1 MGTGYKTRSLY
12 IGSTPDPARRLAQ
25 HNGLCKGGARRT
37 ADEKRRPWEM
47 VMVVEGFMSKIAALQ
62 FEWAWQ
68 HPAATRHLTA
78 DFSSKEQSNAQEGIE
93 GDEAVKKPHQKTKS
107 RMGSRATDKG
117 EDEEKDKRKK
127 KKRKRKPPA
136 RRTRTSLKAHLEDLH
151 LLLRSTYFRNWP
163 LTLRFFAADVSQHW
177 RGVCDRV
184 NGSMPSHIRMIAD
197 GNCAD
202 IFPERDD
209 HSLRVGSVRE
219 IEADYTPVKDYLKKA
234 TFLLDDMRGSYC
246 KICETQ
252 YIDNDSAVVCPNV
265 GCNSTT
271 HLLCLSRRFL
281 DTTKESDLLVP
292 LTGKCP
298 TCAQTVQWPLM
309 MKELS
314 IRTRGGQTLHNM
326 LKRCEK
332 RSRPIQKAQ
341 DATAE
346 SDDNGSAVDIAVDAS
361 HEDSNDTDSLDDY
374 WDRILGSDSE
384 SGASIHPQQGSKAP
398 GTEMNIKNNE
408 FFEDGLP
415 D

>member
-1 MGTGYKTRSLY
+1 MGTGYRTQALY

-78 DFSSKEQSNAQEGIE
+78 DAPSKEQSKTHEGIE
-93 GDEAVKKPHQKTKS
+93 DDDAVKKPQQKTK
-107 RMGSRATDKG
+107 GLTDSRATG
-117 EDEEKDKRKK
+117 EREDDGKK
-127 KKRKRKPPA
+127 KTKRKPPA

-151 LLLRSTYFRNWP
+151 LLLRSTYFKEWP
-163 LTLRFFAADVSQHW
+163 LSLRFFAADVSQQW
-177 RGVCDRV
+177 RWLCGRV
-184 NGSMPSHIRMIAD
+184 NESIPTHIKMVAD

-202 IFPERDD
+202 TSPQCD
-209 HSLRVGSVRE
+209 HSLGVGSVRE
-219 IEADYTPVKDYLKKA
+219 IGVDYTPIRDYLEKA

-246 KICETQ
+246 KICKEQ
-252 YIDNDSAVVCPNV
+252 YVDNDWAVVCPEAD
-265 GCNSTT
+265 CTSTT
-271 HLLCLSRRFL
+271 HLLCLSRTFL
-281 DTTKESDLLVP
+281 DATEDPERLVP

-314 IRTRGGQTLHNM
+314 IRTRGGRLLHNM
-326 LKRCEK
+326 LKKGGK
-332 RSRPIQKAQ
+332 RTRTIQKAQ

-346 SDDNGSAVDIAVDAS
+346 SDDNASAADIAVDAS
-361 HEDSNDTDSLDDY
+361 HEDSDDTDSLIDY

-384 SGASIHPQQGSKAP
+384 SGASIHSQYGSKAS
-398 GTEMNIKNNE
+398 GTEVNIEKNVFLDN
-408 FFEDGLP
+408 GLL